1 MKSLLKTY
9 GTKINSE
16 CYKKKHMKKIILA
29 LLIIASFSTSFAQ
42 TGKKKM
48 KFYYYPSAN
57 VYQDVSN
64 SQYAYDSSGTWVY
77 TQQLPESIMLGENP
91 RKVIVYHDSPD
102 VWTDNKIHVV
112 KYKNGVVKKDKVK
125 KDKTTSSNDGQ

>member
-1 MKSLLKTY
+1 
-9 GTKINSE
+9 
-16 CYKKKHMKKIILA
+16 MKKIILA